1 MRQRPGEP
9 QRNPPSRQ
17 SSSISRAGHNPPK
30 KPPRAA
36 SFMPK
41 RNVSSDVIA
50 HHLGRTNDSSTT
62 PPRKA
67 SQSKRKRTAT
77 PPRSLRAATSGT
89 QKQNNGRVCNFFAIR
104 NCSSSPIAVQ
114 DVKTAGNQPYS
125 SLFARPRDGKESLIA
140 KKLLKVGFFVFQQAD
155 LSQQAYSTMKHPRK
169 PSGPHITATGQSQRR
184 GMDAIH
190 GLYSF
195 PIRCF

>member
-17 SSSISRAGHNPPK
+17 SSSISRAGHNPPE

-41 RNVSSDVIA
+41 RNVSSDAIA
-50 HHLGRTNDSSTT
+50 HRLDRTNDSSTT
-62 PPRKA
+62 PRKA
-67 SQSKRKRTAT
+67 GQSKRKRTTT

-125 SLFARPRDGKESLIA
+125 SLFARSRDGKESLIA
-140 KKLLKVGFFVFQQAD
+140 KKLHKSRIFLFFNRLICRNRPVA
-155 LSQQAYSTMKHPRK
+155 P
-169 PSGPHITATGQSQRR
+169 
-184 GMDAIH
+184 
-190 GLYSF
+190 
-195 PIRCF
+195 